1 MLSVSAMNRANK
13 KNSALGPQ
21 EFTDLRQASTLFC
34 RDNCDGGK
42 KQRAMS

>member
-1 MLSVSAMNRANK
+1 MLSVSAMSWKNK
-13 KNSALGPQ
+13 RNSALGPK
-21 EFTDLRQASTLFC
+21 EFTDLRQVSTLLC